1 MDHNIDKK
9 PTINVDIPTL
19 KIRIPKNSSKIQKY
33 DFFPIERLYP
43 IEDKV
48 ELKKRKFNLI

>member
-9 PTINVDIPTL
+9 PTINVDIPTE